1 MSLAG
6 PRHRISS
13 SDGMYTT
20 EQSRGG
26 WIYAEKSSSHDRTLV
41 QLQRKGDGES
51 GSRLVSSRPA
61 KHLYPRNT
69 IQTVSLTTLSGWIV
83 FRGQTCLAGVEE
95 TSCNP
100 LYYPGYTVCVR
111 QFVDCVSSPIFTVL
125 PLGNPDFGD
134 CATGSVGA
142 DPDYHVL
149 CEYPIVAPRGTAC
162 DSSGT
167 CTIENPIVGI
177 VPATYYL
184 ELIGIC
190 IPHAPVY
197 MRTELHQF
205 TLTFTLAGIG
215 ATIDPYSTTA
225 EQCIALL
232 NSSCQ
237 VFLNSAAE
245 RNQNTLYPK

>member
-1 MSLAG
+1 
-6 PRHRISS
+6 
-13 SDGMYTT
+13 
-20 EQSRGG
+20 
-26 WIYAEKSSSHDRTLV
+26 
-41 QLQRKGDGES
+41 
-51 GSRLVSSRPA
+51 
-61 KHLYPRNT
+61 
-69 IQTVSLTTLSGWIV
+69 
-83 FRGQTCLAGVEE
+83 
-95 TSCNP
+95 
-100 LYYPGYTVCVR
+100 
-111 QFVDCVSSPIFTVL
+111 VL

-142 DPDYHVL
+142 DPVYHVL
-149 CEYPIVAPRGTAC
+149 CEYPIVAPGARRVT
-162 DSSGT
+162 T
-167 CTIENPIVGI
+167 P
-177 VPATYYL
+177 PATYYL

-197 MRTELHQF
+197 MRAELPQF

-237 VFLNSAAE
+237 VFINSAAE